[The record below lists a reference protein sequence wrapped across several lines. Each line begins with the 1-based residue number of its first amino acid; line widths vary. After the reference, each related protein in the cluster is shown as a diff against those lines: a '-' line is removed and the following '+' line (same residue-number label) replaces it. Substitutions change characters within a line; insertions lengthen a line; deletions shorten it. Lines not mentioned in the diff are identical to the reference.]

1 MNNKER
7 LTNEKLNKLFDSP
20 FSLVNYAIKQAKIK
34 MAKGDV
40 RTSNVAIEALELL
53 DREGVQ
59 DLSEDLSALSC
70 ASRHVEKKKE
80 ATVSRKRKDL
90 SSYSWS
96 DVK

>member
-40 RTSNVAIEALELL
+40 RTSNIAIEALELL

-59 DLSEDLSALSC
+59 DLPDDISTLTC
-70 ASRHVEKKKE
+70 VSRHTERKKE
-80 ATVSRKRKDL
+80 SSATRKRKDL

-96 DVK
+96 DLK

>member
-1 MNNKER
+1 M
-7 LTNEKLNKLFDSP
+7 P
-20 FSLVNYAIKQAKIK
+20 FNLVVYAIKQAKIK

-59 DLSEDLSALSC
+59 EQPSDEAIAEMASARL
-70 ASRHVEKKKE
+70 AEKKKE
-80 ATVSRKRKDL
+80 STPARKRKDPSL
-90 SSYSWS
+90 YSWS

>member
-1 MNNKER
+1 MNNKEY
-7 LTNEKLNKLFDSP
+7 LTNERLNKLFDSP
-20 FSLVNYAIKQAKIK
+20 FNLVNYAIKQAKIK
-34 MAKGDV
+34 MAKGDI

-59 DLSEDLSALSC
+59 DLSEDVSMLSS
-70 ASRHVEKKKE
+70 ASRHTEKKKD
-80 ATVSRKRKDL
+80 ASVPYKRKGL